1 MEPLSFGSTD
11 RAPGPDTHAP
21 VPVFVKDPVKLSTLM
36 VDIGPLRTSREFRI
50 VFVARLVS
58 IFGLGF
64 AAVALP
70 MQVYQLTGSS
80 LAVATVHTTS
90 AVSVL
95 TGTIVAGMLA
105 DRGDRRRLIVIGRAS
120 AVIGSGALAVNT
132 LTPGEPWL
140 WVIYAAAAFNG
151 FFGSFS
157 AVALQAAAPG
167 FVPRDK
173 LPAAGAL
180 LALNGELGSVLAPAL
195 GGGIIALWGMG
206 TNFVITALLSL
217 FTTLL
222 VWRLPRLDVPEDGR
236 RQSIATAL
244 REGGRFAV
252 GHRVVGPL
260 LLLGLVQMLFAAP
273 QVLIN
278 EFTDKVLGGGP
289 GLVGLLYTAPAV
301 GALLGSLTS
310 GWAGRAHRTGALLLT
325 AVALCGLA
333 VLGLGASTWAPFAFV
348 FLAFLGFGQV
358 VEEILRYALLQSH
371 TPDRLRG
378 RVNAVWT
385 AQSTVGGSAGALT
398 LGGLAPLIGAA
409 GALMAGGALTI
420 VSVGALAVAF
430 AGLRTARV
438 LRDPETL
445 ASDGP
450 PVADADRT
458 TRTDKEKK

>member
-1 MEPLSFGSTD
+1 M
-11 RAPGPDTHAP
+11 
-21 VPVFVKDPVKLSTLM
+21 KLSQLM
-36 VDIGPLRTSREFRI
+36 VDISPLRLSREFRI
-50 VFVARLVS
+50 VFVARLIS

-70 MQVYQLTGSS
+70 MQVYGITGSS
-80 LAVATVHTTS
+80 LLVATVHTTS

-95 TGTIVAGMLA
+95 AGTLVGGMLA

-120 AVIGSGALAVNT
+120 AVIGFGVLAVNT
-132 LTPGEPWL
+132 LAPAEPWL
-140 WVIYAAAAFNG
+140 WVIYAVAAFNG

-195 GGGIIALWGMG
+195 GGIIIATAGMG
-206 TNFVITALLSL
+206 GNYVITALLSL
-217 FTTLL
+217 FTTIL
-222 VWRLPRLDVPEDGR
+222 VWRLPRLEAPEESR
-236 RQSIATAL
+236 TQPALAAL
-244 REGGRFAV
+244 REGGRFAF

-260 LLLGLVQMLFAAP
+260 LLLGFAQMLFAAP

-289 GLVGLLYTAPAV
+289 TMVGLLYTAPAV
-301 GALLGSLTS
+301 GALIGSLTS
-310 GWAGRAHRTGALLLT
+310 GWAGRARRTGTLLLV

-333 VLGLGASTWAPFAFV
+333 VLGLGTSTWAPVAFM
-348 FLAFLGFGQV
+348 FLVFLGFGQV

-371 TPDRLRG
+371 TPDHLRG
-378 RVNAVWT
+378 RVNSVWT
-385 AQSTVGGSAGALT
+385 AQSTVGDSAGALT

-409 GALMAGGALTI
+409 GAMMAGGALTV

-438 LRDPETL
+438 LQEPEPIPQNQ
-445 ASDGP
+445 S
-450 PVADADRT
+450 
-458 TRTDKEKK
+458 EQ